1 MSRNHHRQRAHRPAQ
16 LFSAGS
22 WRFALPAVLALALL
36 AYANTH
42 RNAFVY
48 DDAQFILH
56 NEALRG
62 WDNFHR
68 NWTESYPPH
77 QPGSQWRP
85 LTATTLFFNR
95 AMGLL
100 PLSPTFLPGQPDA
113 STLPFHITNIL
124 LHLGVCALVYGF
136 FAWRWGRGWG
146 AFTAGALFAVHPVHV
161 EGVTAIIG
169 RAESLATLGVLG
181 GVWLL
186 ARSDPARGFRDW
198 RLGAALGAAFLG
210 MLSKESAAAFVVVAA
225 VAGWFP
231 RLLARTPEEEAA
243 RGDEGGWIPRSP
255 AVLRRRLGWGLAAFA
270 VFLLYFV
277 LRMNILDEAGV
288 RHETTYWERY
298 GWPNRFGCMMV
309 GYVHYL
315 RVLLWPGHL
324 SAHYF
329 FPLPLVDG
337 IFMNR
342 PEGMMDG
349 WAAVGIVLLGATLML
364 IVAGLVWRHR
374 AALCGVWWVATLL
387 PVANLVPMGAFVADR
402 LLYMPS
408 VAVCWLAGLGVD
420 WILRRWPTPRAR
432 LAVGIALAVL
442 IAGLT
447 ARTWVRNRDWRDPVV
462 FCEALLRD
470 SPALP
475 DGPWALGQVCFNEWS
490 VSMRQVEYY
499 RSRGE
504 EESARVE
511 LERARG
517 WERRALEAYALSRSR
532 FPDYDDAYFYEAW
545 MLSLVAPPRLE
556 EAEKL
561 LRHILPTLKLREA
574 SYVPLLLADILLKSD
589 RAVEA
594 ERHARLAI
602 HLDKRVAARD
612 PRFRE
617 ALGIAFYKQ
626 GRFEEALA
634 QWRRVAHLPGARA
647 PEYLRAAPPTA
658 PTGTR

>member
-1 MSRNHHRQRAHRPAQ
+1 MSRNDRRRRKHPTG
-16 LFSAGS
+16 AGS
-22 WRFALPAVLALALL
+22 AAGWGGFALPAVLALALL
-36 AYANTH
+36 AYATIY

-85 LTATTLFFNR
+85 LTASTLFFNR

-113 STLPFHITNIL
+113 STLPFHITNVL

-181 GVWLL
+181 GMWLL

-198 RLGAALGAAFLG
+198 RLGAALGVAFLG
-210 MLSKESAAAFVVVAA
+210 MLSKESAAAFVVIAA
-225 VAGWFP
+225 AAGWFP
-231 RLLARTPEEEAA
+231 RLLTRTPEEKTA
-243 RGDEGGWIPRSP
+243 RDAGEEVLPRSS
-255 AVLRRRLGWGLAAFA
+255 AELRRRIGWGLAALA
-270 VFLLYFV
+270 VFLLFFL
-277 LRMNILDEAGV
+277 LRMNILGEAGV

-298 GWPNRFGCMMV
+298 GWPNRFGCMMA

-342 PEGMMDG
+342 PEGMVDG
-349 WAAVGIVLLGATLML
+349 WAALGLALVLLTLV
-364 IVAGLVWRHR
+364 VAGAGLARGYR

-387 PVANLVPMGAFVADR
+387 PVANLIPMGAFVADR

-420 WILRRWPTPRAR
+420 WLLGRRPEARTR
-432 LAVGIALAVL
+432 LAVGIMLAML
-442 IAGLT
+442 LAGLT
-447 ARTWVRNRDWRDPVV
+447 VRTWVRNRDWRDPVV

-475 DGPWALGQVCFNEWS
+475 DGPWALGQVCFNEWTAE
-490 VSMRQVEYY
+490 MRQVEYHHA
-499 RSRGE
+499 RGE
-504 EESARVE
+504 EQLARLA
-511 LERARG
+511 LERSRP
-517 WERRALEAYALSRSR
+517 WERRALAAYALSRER
-532 FPDYDDAYFYEAW
+532 FPDYDDACFYEAW
-545 MLSLVAPPRLE
+545 MLSMLMPPRLD
-556 EAEKL
+556 EAEQL
-561 LRHILPTLKLREA
+561 LRPILPRGKVREA
-574 SYVPLLLADILLKSD
+574 PYVALLQADILMKSN
-589 RAVEA
+589 RATEA
-594 ERHARLAI
+594 EHYARLAI
-602 HLDKRVAARD
+602 HSDKRMAARD

-617 ALGIAFYKQ
+617 ALGLALYKQ
-626 GRFEEALA
+626 GRIEEAIA
-634 QWRRVAHLPGARA
+634 EWRRVERLPGARA
-647 PEYLRAAPPTA
+647 GELIRAVQASAPPGA
-658 PTGTR
+658 R